1 MAKKQGLQPILGAA
15 DSTLV
20 NAAYR
25 AAISNKPVNMKQQFQ
40 NTANAHANML
50 NSISKNFKTI
60 VEGEKLYNQE
70 MKDTLDPL
78 YAQFEDG
85 TLTDGL
91 LESRLGQLETF
102 KEDWKKIPKGKKG
115 EAARSKW
122 KNKVNRYLS
131 DQKGIMGTLVTAGN
145 LSKNGELHDLSAK
158 DAQTVTAVA
167 NLHGGKTGDG
177 ATAVE
182 INNSDGTT
190 SFKITPKQG
199 SPYTVTSDELKNIL
213 PIKYHKS
220 AEKFT
225 SINTGVLKDGK
236 TTGLEY
242 GDNEKTAVSNDVV
255 NFIEGQGENKTA
267 AYRSAT
273 LHKDGGMTMSFKE
286 ALYSKDGLAPEILD
300 ALISAGQIEDG
311 NNDGKIDQKDVTMLT
326 EENYN
331 AMVDGILG
339 DHRVGSRILGDWYAS
354 TEGQRQFDKGKKS
367 RKGSGTTPGKGD
379 DTSFKSIAS
388 SKGQILLTP
397 QSDGNVY
404 FSATQLDEFSKQM
417 IARDDFD
424 LGSSGKFTWDENYY
438 GEGKGSYINS
448 KNNKPLSKK
457 GLFKALTNTDGK
469 SFTNAFT
476 LSKPYNAVEDWFQP
490 GAPTKGA
497 LDTQTGLN
505 IKAMMQSDNALAGDL
520 QSMLQDPGTMGNELG
535 YQFKP
540 IAAFENMVGL
550 HDAEGDILFYPDV
563 YPEGHPKAGEKHP
576 RAGGKAFVRSKGN
589 SNQSKKYLADLVDL
603 LKTFGLYENMK
614 QYVGDPK

>member
-20 NAAYR
+20 NSAYR
-25 AAISNKPVNMKQQFQ
+25 AAISNKPVNMRQEFQ
-40 NTANAHANML
+40 NTATAHANML
-50 NSISKNFKTI
+50 NSISKNFKSV

-70 MKDTLDPL
+70 MSDTLDPL
-78 YAQFEDG
+78 YAKFEDG

-131 DQKGIMGTLVTAGN
+131 DQKGIMSTLVTAGN
-145 LSKNGELHDLSAK
+145 LSKNGELHDLSVK

-182 INNSDGTT
+182 INNPDGTT

-236 TTGLEY
+236 TTGFEY
-242 GDNEKTAVSNDVV
+242 GDDEKTAVSNDVV
-255 NFIEGQGENKTA
+255 NFIESQGENKDA

-286 ALYSKDGLAPEILD
+286 ALYSKDGLAPEILN
-300 ALISAGQIEDG
+300 ALENAGQIKDKD
-311 NNDGKIDQKDVTMLT
+311 NDGDVDQDDVDKYVS
-326 EENYN
+326 EGNYN
-331 AMVDGILG
+331 TVVDGILK
-339 DHRVGSRILGDWYAS
+339 DHRVGSKILGDWYAS

-367 RKGSGTTPGKGD
+367 RKVSGKTPGTGD
-379 DTSFKSIAS
+379 ASSFKNIS
-388 SKGQILLTP
+388 SK
-397 QSDGNVY
+397 SSGNVEVAPNEY
-404 FSATQLDEFSKQM
+404 VNFATLDGYSKKM
-417 IARDDFD
+417 NAREPFD
-424 LGSSGKFTWDENYY
+424 LGSRGSFTWDKKAQGGNGSYVDQT
-438 GEGKGSYINS
+438 GTPVSKKLMFLALSDAEGKEM
-448 KNNKPLSKK
+448 NNQFSQSP
-457 GLFKALTNTDGK
+457 A
-469 SFTNAFT
+469 
-476 LSKPYNAVEDWFQP
+476 YQAVEDWYNPSGFSQRRQLVKGQFDISNLATDDNAVRDQLNKLLP
-490 GAPTKGA
+490 AVGTIGNKKGYRFELTKQVGEMNPFVGMGDFTEDA
-497 LDTQTGLN
+497 IMLVD
-505 IKAMMQSDNALAGDL
+505 SDN
-520 QSMLQDPGTMGNELG
+520 QPVKDPKTNQIIKIMTSLSSTEEQEAQMTRLKELLG
-535 YQFKP
+535 R
-540 IAAFENMVGL
+540 EDVGL
-550 HDAEGDILFYPDV
+550 LDNLV
-563 YPEGHPKAGEKHP
+563 GEP
-576 RAGGKAFVRSKGN
+576 
-589 SNQSKKYLADLVDL
+589 
-603 LKTFGLYENMK
+603 
-614 QYVGDPK
+614 

>member
-20 NAAYR
+20 NSAYR
-25 AAISNKPVNMKQQFQ
+25 AAISNKPVDMRQQFQ
-40 NTANAHANML
+40 NTATAHANML
-50 NSISKNFKTI
+50 NSISKNFKSI

-70 MKDTLDPL
+70 MNDTLDPL
-78 YAQFEDG
+78 YTQFENG

-182 INNSDGTT
+182 INNPDGTT

-236 TTGLEY
+236 TTGFEY
-242 GDNEKTAVSNDVV
+242 GDDEKTAVSNDVV
-255 NFIEGQGENKTA
+255 NFIEGQGENKAA

-300 ALISAGQIEDG
+300 ALENAGQIKDRD
-311 NNDGKIDQKDVTMLT
+311 NDGDVDQDDVDKYVS
-326 EENYN
+326 EGNYN
-331 AMVDGILG
+331 TVVDGILK
-339 DHRVGSRILGDWYAS
+339 DHRVGSKILGDWYAS

-367 RKGSGTTPGKGD
+367 RKGSGKTPGKGD

-417 IARDDFD
+417 IAREDFE

-438 GEGKGSYINS
+438 GEGQGSYINS

-476 LSKPYNAVEDWFQP
+476 LSKPYNAVEDWFKP
-490 GAPTKGA
+490 GGFSEKRELVKDKFDISNFA
-497 LDTQTGLN
+497 
-505 IKAMMQSDNALAGDL
+505 SDDDAVRDQL
-520 QSMLQDPGTMGNELG
+520 NELLPAKGTQGNQKG
-535 YQFKP
+535 YRFELTKTSLGRFGSFQVGDFTEDAIILVDSNNQPVRDPQTNKP
-540 IAAFENMVGL
+540 IKIMTSLSSTEEQEKQMTMLKDLLGREDVGL
-550 HDAEGDILFYPDV
+550 LDNLV
-563 YPEGHPKAGEKHP
+563 GEP
-576 RAGGKAFVRSKGN
+576 
-589 SNQSKKYLADLVDL
+589 
-603 LKTFGLYENMK
+603 
-614 QYVGDPK
+614 